1 MSLLMTALQRAE
13 KSRIETG
20 NRRSE
25 ELSLEALD
33 VSEFATQPER
43 VAYDPAQA
51 ATLLTA
57 GERQS
62 AVIDF
67 ARDHSFGLILTVLL
81 LAGVMWGMYV
91 GLQIKS
97 PSLFVPKPT
106 EPLAASPAPAEPPP
120 PSAGHNEIV
129 PATLISQAPMRVEA
143 AAPAFVAEA
152 LPQERAE
159 VVAPPPSQH
168 AEVLAEEASA
178 EPVEPVKPAPRAE
191 RARKVQGR
199 PAPAAPA
206 DASEDQEIKV
216 SRAVEWSLQQS
227 PLARAY
233 EAFNSNDYAAAKALY
248 QEAQRADP
256 KNPDSL
262 LGLAAIATLEGN
274 ASEASRLYFKAL
286 ELDPKNP
293 TAQAGII
300 SLSGRTDPANSEAR
314 LKSLIAKEPSAH
326 LYSVL
331 AGLHAEQ
338 AQWSQAQAAYF
349 QAHHLAPQNADYAF
363 NLAVSLEHL
372 NQPRA
377 ALTYYRKALEL
388 GSERANFSPEA
399 VQARIATL
407 QSRTN

>member
-1 MSLLMTALQRAE
+1 MTALQRAE
-13 KSRIETG
+13 KSRIESG
-20 NRRSE
+20 NRRGD

-33 VSEFATQPER
+33 VSEFAPQQER
-43 VAYDPAQA
+43 VAYDPAHA

-62 AVIDF
+62 ALIDF
-67 ARDHSFGLILTVLL
+67 ARDHTFGLILAGLL
-81 LAGVMWGMYV
+81 LTGVVWGMYV
-91 GLQIKS
+91 WLQIKS
-97 PSLFVPKPT
+97 PALFVPKPI
-106 EPLAASPAPAEPPP
+106 EPLAGSAAPAQLPPP
-120 PSAGHNEIV
+120 PSEKDEIAA
-129 PATLISQAPMRVEA
+129 PTLVSQQPVNVDASAPMLVSEA
-143 AAPAFVAEA
+143 PSNPQAE
-152 LPQERAE
+152 
-159 VVAPPPSQH
+159 VAPPSSNQR
-168 AEVLAEEASA
+168 AEIAAEEAPT
-178 EPVEPVKPAPRAE
+178 EPVEQAKPAPRVERPRKAE
-191 RARKVQGR
+191 SRQAPSAAAEP
-199 PAPAAPA
+199 PA
-206 DASEDQEIKV
+206 EQEIKV
-216 SRAVEWSLQQS
+216 SRVVEWSLQQS

-233 EAFNSNDYAAAKALY
+233 EAFNSNQYEAAKALY
-248 QEAQRADP
+248 QEAERADP

-274 ASEASRLYFKAL
+274 ASEAGRLYFKAL
-286 ELDPKNP
+286 ELDPKNA

-300 SLSGRTDPANSEAR
+300 SLSGRTEPANSEAR

-349 QAHHLAPQNADYAF
+349 QAHHLAPQNADYVF

-388 GSERANFSPEA
+388 GSERASFSRDA
-399 VQARIATL
+399 AQARIADL
-407 QSRTN
+407 QSRAK